1 MSTSRLEAFS
11 DGVFAI
17 AATLLVL
24 QLQVPPVGSGSLF
37 ALLAAQWPAYAGYV
51 VSFLTIGI
59 IWVNHHAMFALV
71 RRVDRPLLFLNLVL
85 LLFIAVI
92 PFPTAVVG
100 QWITDSQDAAVAAAL
115 LGLVFLSMGLA
126 FGAIWL
132 YAVGHHELALEGT
145 DPRLARSAVPRFT
158 IGNLAYLVGIGLA
171 FVSPLVSLLLY
182 GLVAVYYI
190 FPTLPSTAQTSEKT
204 LVSSACAGTSSSGS
218 GENDA
223 T

>member
-24 QLQVPPVGSGSLF
+24 ELHVPPVGSGQLF
-37 ALLAAQWPAYAGYV
+37 ALLVAQWPSYAAYA

-71 RRVDRPLLFLNLVL
+71 RRVDRPLLFLNLL
-85 LLFIAVI
+85 LLLVIAVI

-100 QWITDSQDAAVAAAL
+100 QWITDSQDAPVAAAL
-115 LGLVFLSMGLA
+115 LGVVFLVMGLS

-132 YAVGHHELALEGT
+132 YAVGHHELALEGIK
-145 DPRLARSAVPRFT
+145 PALARSAIPRFT
-158 IGNLAYLVGIGLA
+158 IGNLVYLVGIGLA
-171 FVSPLVSLLLY
+171 FVSPLLSLLVY
-182 GLVAVYYI
+182 GLVAIYYV
-190 FPTLPSTAQTSEKT
+190 FPTLPRAARSTDMRTR
-204 LVSSACAGTSSSGS
+204 
-218 GENDA
+218 
-223 T
+223 

>member
-24 QLQVPPVGSGSLF
+24 ELHVPPVGSGQLF
-37 ALLAAQWPAYAGYV
+37 ALLVAQWPSYAAYA

-71 RRVDRPLLFLNLVL
+71 RRVDRPLLFLNLL
-85 LLFIAVI
+85 LLLVIAVI

-100 QWITDSQDAAVAAAL
+100 QWITDSQDAPMAAAL
-115 LGLVFLSMGLA
+115 LGVVFLVMGLS

-132 YAVGHHELALEGT
+132 YAVGHHELALEGLSQRSH
-145 DPRLARSAVPRFT
+145 DRPSHASRSAT
-158 IGNLAYLVGIGLA
+158 WCTWW
-171 FVSPLVSLLLY
+171 VSGWRLSVR
-182 GLVAVYYI
+182 
-190 FPTLPSTAQTSEKT
+190 
-204 LVSSACAGTSSSGS
+204 C
-218 GENDA
+218 
-223 T
+223 

>member
-24 QLQVPPVGSGSLF
+24 ELRVPPVGSGALF

-71 RRVDRPLLFLNLVL
+71 RHVDRTLLFLNLL
-85 LLFIAVI
+85 LLMVIAAI

-100 QWITDSQDAAVAAAL
+100 QWITDPQDAPVAAAF
-115 LGLVFLSMGLA
+115 LGVVFLIMGLA
-126 FGAIWL
+126 FAAIWL
-132 YAVGHHELALEGT
+132 YAVGHHELALEGIQ
-145 DPRLARSAVPRFT
+145 PALARSAIPRFT
-158 IGNLAYLVGIGLA
+158 IGNLVYLLGIGLA
-171 FVSPLVSLLLY
+171 FVSPLLSLLLY
-182 GLVAVYYI
+182 ALVAVYYV
-190 FPTLPSTAQTSEKT
+190 FPTLPRAGRAQE
-204 LVSSACAGTSSSGS
+204 
-218 GENDA
+218 
-223 T
+223 

>member
-24 QLQVPPVGSGSLF
+24 ELHVPPVGSGPLF
-37 ALLAAQWPAYAGYV
+37 ALLLEQWPSYAGYV

-71 RRVDRPLLFLNLVL
+71 RRVDRPLLFLNLL
-85 LLFIAVI
+85 LLMVIAVI

-100 QWITDSQDAAVAAAL
+100 QWITDPEDAPVAAAL
-115 LGLVFLSMGLA
+115 MGIVFLVMGLA

-132 YAVGHHELALEGT
+132 YAVGHHELALEGIQ
-145 DPRLARSAVPRFT
+145 PALARSAIPRFT
-158 IGNLAYLVGIGLA
+158 IGNLVYLVGIGLA
-171 FVSPLVSLLLY
+171 FVSPLLSLLLY
-182 GLVAVYYI
+182 ALVAVYYV
-190 FPTLPSTAQTSEKT
+190 FPTLPRALQPHP
-204 LVSSACAGTSSSGS
+204 
-218 GENDA
+218 
-223 T
+223 